1 MATKALSPSRFEHA
15 SHPYRRR
22 LAAGLLRRFRSMDA
36 DLTES
41 LCARVRAAAGDGTPL
56 AIAGGGTKDFLGR
69 ITQAERFDVSGH
81 RGIVT
86 CEPTELVLSARGG
99 TPLAEVRAVLA
110 EKGQELAFEPPAFGE
125 AATIGGAV
133 AAGLSGPSRPY
144 AGAARDFVLGTRVL
158 NGRGEALRFGGEVM
172 KNVAGYDVSRLMTGA
187 FGTLGVLLEV
197 SLKVLPRPARVRTVV
212 LEASAGEA
220 IARCNAWAAK
230 PLPITGACH
239 DGEHLRVRLAGTAGG
254 VAAAI
259 GAIGGERIDGETI
272 GDGEAV
278 GGGTTSDGEAAGGET
293 VGGGAVGGDS
303 IDGEAFW
310 TALREQTLPFF
321 TRDGPP
327 LWRVSA
333 PPGAAAL
340 DAAGDC
346 LIDWGGALRWLRTD
360 APAAEVRA
368 AAERA
373 GGHATLFRG
382 GDRTGTVFHPPAPA
396 VLKLHQR
403 IKAAFDPAGILNPGR
418 MYEGI

>member
-1 MATKALSPSRFEHA
+1 
-15 SHPYRRR
+15 
-22 LAAGLLRRFRSMDA
+22 MDA
-36 DLTES
+36 DLTEHLS
-41 LCARVRAAAGDGTPL
+41 AQVRGAADGGTPL
-56 AIAGGGTKDFLGR
+56 AITGGGTKDFLGR
-69 ITQAERFDVSGH
+69 ITQAERFDVSAH

-110 EKGQELAFEPPAFGE
+110 EKGQTLAFEPPAFGE

-133 AAGLSGPSRPY
+133 AAGLSGPARPY

-158 NGRGEALRFGGEVM
+158 NGRGEVLRFGGEVM

-197 SLKVLPRPARVRTVV
+197 SLKVLPRPARTRT
-212 LEASAGEA
+212 LAFEAGAEEA
-220 IARCNAWAAK
+220 IALCNAWAAK

-239 DGEHLRVRLAGTAGG
+239 HGERLRVRLAGTAGG
-254 VAAAI
+254 VAAAT
-259 GAIGGERIDGETI
+259 AALGGEAID
-272 GDGEAV
+272 DEAA
-278 GGGTTSDGEAAGGET
+278 GGEAAGGET
-293 VGGGAVGGDS
+293 VDGGAIGGDS
-303 IDGEAFW
+303 TDGEAFW
-310 TALREQTLPFF
+310 TALREQALPFF

-327 LWRVSA
+327 LWRVSV

-340 DAAGDC
+340 DVAGDC

-368 AAERA
+368 AADRA

>member
-1 MATKALSPSRFEHA
+1 
-15 SHPYRRR
+15 
-22 LAAGLLRRFRSMDA
+22 MDA

-41 LCARVRAAAGDGTPL
+41 LSARVRAAAEDGTPL

-69 ITQAERFDVSGH
+69 ITQAERFDVSAH

-86 CEPTELVLSARGG
+86 YEPTELVLSARGG
-99 TPLAEVRAVLA
+99 TPLAEVRAALA
-110 EKGQELAFEPPAFGE
+110 EKGQMLAFEPPAFGE

-133 AAGLSGPSRPY
+133 ATGLSGPARPY

-197 SLKVLPRPARVRTVV
+197 SLKVLPRPARART
-212 LEASAGEA
+212 LAFETSAEEA

-239 DGEHLRVRLAGTAGG
+239 HGGRLRVRLAGTAGG
-254 VAAAI
+254 VAAA
-259 GAIGGERIDGETI
+259 AD
-272 GDGEAV
+272 AL
-278 GGGTTSDGEAAGGET
+278 GGET
-293 VGGGAVGGDS
+293 V
-303 IDGEAFW
+303 DGETVDGDAFW
-310 TALREQTLPFF
+310 PALREQALPFF
-321 TRDGPP
+321 TRSGPP
-327 LWRVSA
+327 LWRVSV
-333 PPGAAAL
+333 PPGAPAL
-340 DAAGDC
+340 DVDGDR
-346 LIDWGGALRWLRTD
+346 LTDWGGAQRWLRTD

-368 AAERA
+368 AAGRI
-373 GGHATLFRG
+373 GGHTTLFRG
-382 GDRTGTVFHPPAPA
+382 GDRTGAVFHPPAPA
-396 VLKLHQR
+396 VLKLHER

>member
-1 MATKALSPSRFEHA
+1 M
-15 SHPYRRR
+15 
-22 LAAGLLRRFRSMDA
+22 
-36 DLTES
+36 
-41 LCARVRAAAGDGTPL
+41 
-56 AIAGGGTKDFLGR
+56 
-69 ITQAERFDVSGH
+69 
-81 RGIVT
+81 
-86 CEPTELVLSARGG
+86 LSARGG
-99 TPLAEVRAVLA
+99 TPLAEVRAALA
-110 EKGQELAFEPPAFGE
+110 EKGQMLAFEPPAFGE

-133 AAGLSGPSRPY
+133 AAGLSGPARPY
-144 AGAARDFVLGTRVL
+144 AGAVRDFVLGTRVL
-158 NGRGEALRFGGEVM
+158 NGKGEALRFGGEVM

-197 SLKVLPRPARVRTVV
+197 SLKVLPRPTRVCTVV

-220 IARCNAWAAK
+220 VARCNAWAAK

-239 DGEHLRVRLAGTAGG
+239 HGERLRVRLAGTAGG

-259 GAIGGERIDGETI
+259 DAIGGEVVGDEAAGGETI
-272 GDGEAV
+272 DGGAA
-278 GGGTTSDGEAAGGET
+278 GGEAAGGET
-293 VGGGAVGGDS
+293 
-303 IDGEAFW
+303 IDGGTAGDEAFW

-327 LWRVSA
+327 LWRMSV

-340 DAAGDC
+340 EVAGDC

-382 GDRTGTVFHPPAPA
+382 GDRTGAVFHPPAPA
-396 VLKLHQR
+396 VLKLHER

>member
-1 MATKALSPSRFEHA
+1 
-15 SHPYRRR
+15 
-22 LAAGLLRRFRSMDA
+22 MDA

-41 LCARVRAAAGDGTPL
+41 LSARVRAAADDGTPL

-86 CEPTELVLSARGG
+86 YEPTELVLSARGG
-99 TPLAEVRAVLA
+99 TSLAEVRAALA
-110 EKGQELAFEPPAFGE
+110 EKGQMLAFEPPAFGE

-133 AAGLSGPSRPY
+133 AAGLSGPARPY

-197 SLKVLPRPARVRTVV
+197 SLKVLPRPAQART
-212 LEASAGEA
+212 LAFETSAEEA

-239 DGEHLRVRLAGTAGG
+239 HGGRLYVRLAGTAGG
-254 VAAAI
+254 VVAAAD
-259 GAIGGERIDGETI
+259 AL
-272 GDGEAV
+272 
-278 GGGTTSDGEAAGGET
+278 GGET
-293 VGGGAVGGDS
+293 V
-303 IDGEAFW
+303 DGETVDGDAFW
-310 TALREQTLPFF
+310 PALREQALPFF
-321 TRDGPP
+321 TRSGPP
-327 LWRVSA
+327 LWRVSV
-333 PPGAAAL
+333 PPGAPAL
-340 DAAGDC
+340 SIGGDR
-346 LIDWGGALRWLRTD
+346 LIDWGGAQRWLRTD

-368 AAERA
+368 AAGRI

-382 GDRTGTVFHPPAPA
+382 GDRTGVVFHPPAPA
-396 VLKLHQR
+396 VLKLHER

>member
-1 MATKALSPSRFEHA
+1 
-15 SHPYRRR
+15 
-22 LAAGLLRRFRSMDA
+22 MDT
-36 DLTES
+36 DLTEPLS
-41 LCARVRAAAGDGTPL
+41 ARIRAAADDGTPL

-69 ITQAERFDVSGH
+69 ITQAERFDVSAH

-86 CEPTELVLSARGG
+86 YEPTELVLSARGG
-99 TPLAEVRAVLA
+99 TPLAEVRAALA
-110 EKGQELAFEPPAFGE
+110 EKGQTLAFEPPAFGE

-133 AAGLSGPSRPY
+133 AAGLSGPARPY
-144 AGAARDFVLGTRVL
+144 TGAVRDFVLGTRVL

-197 SLKVLPRPARVRTVV
+197 SLKVLPRPARVRT
-212 LEASAGEA
+212 LAFETSAEEA

-239 DGEHLRVRLAGTAGG
+239 HDGRLYVRLAGTEGG
-254 VAAAI
+254 IAAA
-259 GAIGGERIDGETI
+259 ADALGGETIDGETDDGEP
-272 GDGEAV
+272 GDGEGLD
-278 GGGTTSDGEAAGGET
+278 GGS
-293 VGGGAVGGDS
+293 
-303 IDGEAFW
+303 FW

-340 DAAGDC
+340 KVAGDC
-346 LIDWGGALRWLRTD
+346 LIDWGGAQRWLRTD

-368 AAERA
+368 AAERV

-382 GDRTGTVFHPPAPA
+382 GDRTGAVFHPPAPA
-396 VLKLHQR
+396 VLKLHER

>member
-1 MATKALSPSRFEHA
+1 
-15 SHPYRRR
+15 
-22 LAAGLLRRFRSMDA
+22 MDA

-110 EKGQELAFEPPAFGE
+110 EEGQMLAFEPPAFGE

-133 AAGLSGPSRPY
+133 AAGLSGPARPY

-197 SLKVLPRPARVRTVV
+197 SLKVLPRPARVCTVV

-259 GAIGGERIDGETI
+259 GAIGAIGGERIDGETI

-278 GGGTTSDGEAAGGET
+278 GGGTTSDGEAA
-293 VGGGAVGGDS
+293 
-303 IDGEAFW
+303 DGEAFW

-340 DAAGDC
+340 DVAGDC

-396 VLKLHQR
+396 VLKIHQR

>member
-1 MATKALSPSRFEHA
+1 
-15 SHPYRRR
+15 
-22 LAAGLLRRFRSMDA
+22 MDT

-41 LCARVRAAAGDGTPL
+41 LSARIRAAVDDGTPL

-69 ITQAERFDVSGH
+69 ITRAERFDVSAH

-86 CEPTELVLSARGG
+86 YEPTELVLSARGG
-99 TPLAEVRAVLA
+99 TPLAEVNAALA
-110 EKGQELAFEPPAFGE
+110 EKGQTLAFEPPAFGE

-133 AAGLSGPSRPY
+133 AAGLSGPARPY

-197 SLKVLPRPARVRTVV
+197 SLKVLPRPARVRT
-212 LEASAGEA
+212 LAFETSAEEA

-239 DGEHLRVRLAGTAGG
+239 HDGRLYVRLAGTEGG
-254 VAAAI
+254 VAAAADAL
-259 GAIGGERIDGETI
+259 GGETIGGGTIDGETV
-272 GDGEAV
+272 DGQTVGGVAV
-278 GGGTTSDGEAAGGET
+278 GGQI
-293 VGGGAVGGDS
+293 
-303 IDGEAFW
+303 IDGETDDGGTDDGGTRDGEGLDGGSFW

-327 LWRVSA
+327 LWRVST

-340 DAAGDC
+340 GIGGDR
-346 LIDWGGALRWLRTD
+346 LIDWGGAQRWLRTD

-382 GDRTGTVFHPPAPA
+382 GDRTGAVFHPPAPA
-396 VLKLHQR
+396 VLKLHAR

>member
-1 MATKALSPSRFEHA
+1 
-15 SHPYRRR
+15 
-22 LAAGLLRRFRSMDA
+22 MDA

-41 LCARVRAAAGDGTPL
+41 LSARVRAAADGGTPL

-69 ITQAERFDVSGH
+69 ITQAERFDVSAH

-86 CEPTELVLSARGG
+86 YEPTELVLSARGG
-99 TPLAEVRAVLA
+99 TPLAEVRAALA
-110 EKGQELAFEPPAFGE
+110 EKGQTLAFEPPAFGE

-133 AAGLSGPSRPY
+133 AAGLSGPARPY
-144 AGAARDFVLGTRVL
+144 TGAARDFVLGTRVL

-197 SLKVLPRPARVRTVV
+197 SLKVLPRPAQVRT
-212 LEASAGEA
+212 LAFETSAEEA

-239 DGEHLRVRLAGTAGG
+239 QGGRLWVRLAGTEGG
-254 VAAAI
+254 IAAAADAL
-259 GAIGGERIDGETI
+259 GGETI
-272 GDGEAV
+272 D
-278 GGGTTSDGEAAGGET
+278 GGTVGGET
-293 VGGGAVGGDS
+293 VDGGTVGGRAIGGGTVNGGAVGGRTIDGRI
-303 IDGEAFW
+303 IDGETRDGEGLDGGSFW

-321 TRDGPP
+321 TRHGPP
-327 LWRVSA
+327 LWRVSV

-340 DAAGDC
+340 AVTGDC
-346 LIDWGGALRWLRTD
+346 LIDWGGAQRWLRTD

-382 GDRTGTVFHPPAPA
+382 GDRTGAVFHPPAPA
-396 VLKLHQR
+396 VLKLHER